1 MVSEKGTRSIRAP
14 RNRGGRRTSIV
25 ARNEQLIRQHKII
38 QVLERLRFGA
48 TLEELRDTVVD
59 ELGLSSLHTRSI
71 RRDIEALIAA
81 GMPIQDEDSAR
92 GRVWKMSRADKGLQK
107 VAITASELIALSM
120 SRQLMLPL
128 VGTQFWIGIE
138 SFWNKVKEQLPTSV
152 WEHYQRY
159 RRTLVVLGTP
169 AKSYEKQQGMLK
181 TVNRT
186 IQEHRRLEI
195 EYQSLGKP
203 PQTRIIEPYGVVIYQ
218 SSIYVVATEEA
229 KDGQGTDALRHWKLD
244 RFLSATALDQWFK
257 PNEAVDLEAHLG
269 QTVGIFSGAEPT
281 TYVIHLSPSA
291 ARWVQEDPW
300 HAQQTFEAN
309 PDGSGKLT
317 VPAYHD
323 MEIIPRVLALGNE
336 AELLAP
342 KSCRHLIAQTLAD
355 MSERYQRP
363 PTGQNAKRRPSQ
375 T

>member
-1 MVSEKGTRSIRAP
+1 M
-14 RNRGGRRTSIV
+14 

-48 TLEELRDTVVD
+48 TLEELRDTVVE

-81 GMPIQDEDSAR
+81 GMPIQDEETAR

-120 SRQLMLPL
+120 GRQLMLPL

-181 TVNRT
+181 TVNRA
-186 IQEHRRLEI
+186 IQEHRQLEI

-203 PQTRIIEPYGVVIYQ
+203 AQVRTIEPYGVVIYQ

-229 KDGQGTDALRHWKLD
+229 KDGAGTDRLRHWKLD
-244 RFLSATALDQWFK
+244 RFLSATALDHWFK
-257 PNEAVDLEAHLG
+257 ANENIDLESHLG
-269 QTVGIFSGAEPT
+269 QTVGIFSGAEPQ
-281 TYVIHLSPSA
+281 TYVIQLSPSA

-342 KSCRHLIAQTLAD
+342 KSCRQLIAQTVAELG
-355 MSERYQRP
+355 ERYQRP
-363 PTGQNAKRRPSQ
+363 PVGHTAKRRPSHS
-375 T
+375 